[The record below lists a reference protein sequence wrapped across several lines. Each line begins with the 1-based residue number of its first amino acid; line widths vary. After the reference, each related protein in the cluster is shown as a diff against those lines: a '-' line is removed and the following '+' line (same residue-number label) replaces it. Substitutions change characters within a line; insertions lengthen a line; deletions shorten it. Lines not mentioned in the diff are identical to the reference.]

1 MVVKFTFQSVL
12 VTLAK
17 IQDTPARNA
26 ARSHSSCII
35 SFDLIGQG
43 QNRRFYVKEIVL
55 PLRFADII
63 FRREKGRTGNM
74 SAVHRLRTG
83 QYQYN

>member
-26 ARSHSSCII
+26 ARSRSSCII
-35 SFDLIGQG
+35 SFDLIGQR
-43 QNRRFYVKEIVL
+43 QNKRFYVTEIVL
-55 PLRFADII
+55 PLGFADII
-63 FRREKGRTGNM
+63 FRRERSEDWKYVCCPQVENRPI
-74 SAVHRLRTG
+74 SI
-83 QYQYN
+83 

>member
-43 QNRRFYVKEIVL
+43 QNKRFYVTEIVL
-55 PLRFADII
+55 PLGFADII
-63 FRREKGRTGNM
+63 FRRERSEDWKYVCCPQAENRPI
-74 SAVHRLRTG
+74 SI
-83 QYQYN
+83 

>member
-26 ARSHSSCII
+26 ARSRSSCII
-35 SFDLIGQG
+35 SLDLIGQR
-43 QNRRFYVKEIVL
+43 QNKRFYVTEIVL
-55 PLRFADII
+55 PHGFADVI
-63 FRREKGRTGNM
+63 FRRERSEDWKYVCCSQAENRPI
-74 SAVHRLRTG
+74 SI
-83 QYQYN
+83 

>member
-1 MVVKFTFQSVL
+1 M

-43 QNRRFYVKEIVL
+43 QNKRFYVKEIVL

-63 FRREKGRTGNM
+63 FGRERSEDWKYVCCPQAENRPI
-74 SAVHRLRTG
+74 SI
-83 QYQYN
+83 

>member
-26 ARSHSSCII
+26 AKSRSSCII

-43 QNRRFYVKEIVL
+43 QNKRFYVTEIVL
-55 PLRFADII
+55 PLGFADII
-63 FRREKGRTGNM
+63 FRRERSEDWKYVCCPQAENRPI
-74 SAVHRLRTG
+74 SI
-83 QYQYN
+83 

>member
-17 IQDTPARNA
+17 IQDAPARNA

-63 FRREKGRTGNM
+63 FRRERSEDWKYVCCPQAENRPI
-74 SAVHRLRTG
+74 SI
-83 QYQYN
+83 

>member
-1 MVVKFTFQSVL
+1 MFVKFTFQSVL

-26 ARSHSSCII
+26 ARSRSSCII

-43 QNRRFYVKEIVL
+43 QNKRFYVTEIVL
-55 PLRFADII
+55 PLGFADII
-63 FRREKGRTGNM
+63 FRRERSEDWKYVCCPQAENRPI
-74 SAVHRLRTG
+74 SI
-83 QYQYN
+83 

>member
-43 QNRRFYVKEIVL
+43 QNKRFYVKEIVL
-55 PLRFADII
+55 PLRFADVI
-63 FRREKGRTGNM
+63 FRRERSEDWKYVCCPQAENRPI
-74 SAVHRLRTG
+74 SI
-83 QYQYN
+83 

>member
-43 QNRRFYVKEIVL
+43 QNKRFYVKEIVL
-55 PLRFADII
+55 PLRFADSI
-63 FRREKGRTGNM
+63 FRRERSEDWKYVCCPQAENRPI
-74 SAVHRLRTG
+74 SI
-83 QYQYN
+83 

>member
-17 IQDTPARNA
+17 IQDIPARNA

-63 FRREKGRTGNM
+63 FRRERSEDWKYVCCPQAENRPI
-74 SAVHRLRTG
+74 SI
-83 QYQYN
+83 

>member
-43 QNRRFYVKEIVL
+43 QNKRFYVKEIVL

-63 FRREKGRTGNM
+63 FRRERSEDWKYVCCLQAENRPI
-74 SAVHRLRTG
+74 SI
-83 QYQYN
+83 

>member
-26 ARSHSSCII
+26 ARSRSSCII

-43 QNRRFYVKEIVL
+43 QNKRFYVTEIVL
-55 PLRFADII
+55 PLGFADII
-63 FRREKGRTGNM
+63 FRRERSEDWKYVCCPQAENRPI
-74 SAVHRLRTG
+74 SI
-83 QYQYN
+83 

>member
-1 MVVKFTFQSVL
+1 MVMKFTFQSVL

-26 ARSHSSCII
+26 ARSRSSCII

-43 QNRRFYVKEIVL
+43 QNKRFYVTEIV
-55 PLRFADII
+55 FVG
-63 FRREKGRTGNM
+63 REARTGNM
-74 SAVHRLRTG
+74 SAVHWLRTG

>member
-43 QNRRFYVKEIVL
+43 QNKRFYVKEIVL

-63 FRREKGRTGNM
+63 FRRERSEDWKYVCCPQAENRPI
-74 SAVHRLRTG
+74 SI
-83 QYQYN
+83 